1 MRPPGR
7 LPGLR
12 RIPPRLH
19 RVESDVVLFDAWRGK
34 YADSP
39 RAISEELTRRGSPLR
54 QVWVVDGEDPLVP
67 EHVEVVQPSSRAHL
81 AALGRARYVVA
92 NSGMPIYWRKKRGQ
106 RYLQTWHGTP
116 VKKVAYDIA
125 RPQMAD
131 AKRYLRH
138 FARDVASWDLL
149 LSQNPFSTST
159 LKRAF
164 RYDGPVLESG
174 YPRNDAFSDPGAAAT
189 RDSVRKSLGLDAD
202 SRAILYA
209 PTWRDDAVF
218 EPGLDVAA
226 LADALGEPT
235 TVLLRAHN
243 NVSRTVAAST
253 HPRVRDVSRV
263 PDVRELVLAA
273 DVLVTDYSSMMFDFA
288 VTGRPIVLFA
298 YDLDRYRDD
307 LRGMYLD
314 LEADTPLPVVRSADD
329 LVATLGRLDG
339 EAPRYDEF
347 VARFCPR
354 EDGHAAA
361 RAVDAFFGEE
371 T

>member
-1 MRPPGR
+1 
-7 LPGLR
+7 
-12 RIPPRLH
+12 
-19 RVESDVVLFDAWRGK
+19 
-34 YADSP
+34 
-39 RAISEELTRRGSPLR
+39 
-54 QVWVVDGEDPLVP
+54 
-67 EHVEVVQPSSRAHL
+67 
-81 AALGRARYVVA
+81 
-92 NSGMPIYWRKKRGQ
+92 MPIYWRKKRAQ

-125 RPQMAD
+125 RPQMSD

-138 FARDVASWDLL
+138 FARDVAGWDLL

-159 LKRAF
+159 LKQAF
-164 RYDGPVLESG
+164 HYDGPVLESG
-174 YPRNDAFSDPGAAAT
+174 YPRNDAFSDPSAAT
-189 RDSVRKSLGLDAD
+189 TRETVRGSLGLDPLH
-202 SRAILYA
+202 RAILYA

-218 EPGLDVAA
+218 EPGVDVGA
-226 LADALGEPT
+226 LADALGETT

-243 NVSRTVAAST
+243 NVSRTVKAST

-314 LEADTPLPVVRSADD
+314 LETDTPLPVVKDADA
-329 LVATLGRLDG
+329 LVATLARLDDG
-339 EAPRYDEF
+339 APRYEEF
-347 VARFCPR
+347 VARFCPG

-361 RAVDAFFGEE
+361 RAVDAFFGDE